1 MRVELPMELPSPLL
15 FAENLLSSCFFLDL
29 TPRFPLHFDSK
40 QANPSSKQHTY
51 LNERQRIL

>member
-15 FAENLLSSCFFLDL
+15 FAENPAEFFFLL

-40 QANPSSKQHTY
+40 QANPWSKQHTY